1 MRKFW
6 IAVFVIF
13 MIALFFFCVLFP
25 LDSEDRAYNEEDGTE
40 WKSWRSY

>member
-25 LDSEDRAYNEEDGTE
+25 LDSEDRACRGEDTQE
-40 WKSWRSY
+40 IRP